1 MAWTTPK
8 TWADG
13 DIPDADDLNTHI
25 KANLDALSAHTHSG
39 AAGDGSAALAPI
51 TTVTFVN
58 QGSTPAAPGSTKVN
72 IFSESETL
80 KVREGASGAAVAISL
95 AGHTHIIEDKQQ
107 GEQQRIESNRSALE
121 AALDAD
127 EGGGNPTSY
136 GTIPNK
142 SHTMTP
148 TAGSSV
154 VISGFNVFWGQ
165 DSDGNGTGEVTGYVK
180 LTRAGSQVKET
191 SNQVTSSTTN
201 YYFAGGVQ
209 STFVDENEAAS
220 STAYGASFKVTRNGG
235 DGSHCAGSGVTAVEV
250 GF

>member
-25 KANLDALSAHTHSG
+25 RDNMNVLSTHAHSG

-51 TTVTFVN
+51 STVTFAD
-58 QGSTPAAPGSTKVN
+58 QGSTPSAPGSSKVN

-80 KVREGASGAAVAISL
+80 KVREGASGAAVTISL
-95 AGHTHIIEDKQQ
+95 VGHTHIIADQQQ
-107 GEQQRIESNRSALE
+107 GEQQRIESDEAGLE
-121 AALDAD
+121 AALDGD
-127 EGGGNPTSY
+127 EGGGNPVAY

-148 TAGSSV
+148 TAGNSV
-154 VISGFNVFWGQ
+154 VTSGFNVFWGQ
-165 DSDGNGTGEVTGYVK
+165 DSDSNGTANVTGYVK
-180 LTRAGSQVKET
+180 LTRAGAQVKES
-191 SNQVTSSTTN
+191 SNIVSSSTTN
-201 YYFAGGVQ
+201 YIFAGSVQ
-209 STFVDENEAAS
+209 STYVDTDEAAS
-220 STAYGASFKVTRNGG
+220 STAYGAEFKVARNSG